1 MPPDHRAVRQGAVAM
16 AAKRASRLSTSFGA
30 HSGPRA
36 RAALL
41 VGAVVVVHCGSAAF
55 GCPFCGVVGE
65 SLASRRDRAVCV
77 SVAEVDGAA
86 GADANGLLVQR
97 FVMRLSLRG
106 DCPAAGETQAVV
118 ARVAAAVDDTA
129 VLFGDR
135 RDADGE
141 MSWSAVGANEG
152 VIGYV
157 AGAPPV
163 QQPAAGRLAWF
174 ARRLEHPDPAIAAD
188 AFLEFGLAPYEAVR
202 DAAAAFDAEQLRA
215 WVRDGAADQRRRG
228 FYGLALGLVAAT
240 RPAERADSI
249 RVLHEAIE
257 TPADDF
263 RAGFDGLLGGVLVA
277 EGEAGLAYLA
287 GLGLLGPEAR
297 PVDQRHVLSALRFAW
312 ESLAETISREA
323 VAEATRRLVAAPV
336 VAADAVID
344 LARYRHWAAV
354 DDVTALWNGVGKDD
368 PLVRR
373 AVAGY
378 LTACPLPEARRRL
391 DTLAATDPERLRQA
405 IEAAAL
411 PVGR

>member
-1 MPPDHRAVRQGAVAM
+1 M
-16 AAKRASRLSTSFGA
+16 AAKRASRLGGRFY
-30 HSGPRA
+30 A
-36 RAALL
+36 RILATWALAALL
-41 VGAVVVVHCGSAAF
+41 GCGLVMVGGATAF

-65 SLASRRDRAVCV
+65 SLASRRDRAACV

-97 FVMRLSLRG
+97 FVMRQSLRG
-106 DCPAAGETQAVV
+106 DRPADGETQAVV
-118 ARVAAAVDDTA
+118 ARVAEAVDDTA

-135 RDADGE
+135 RDADGG
-141 MSWSAVGANEG
+141 MSWSAVAANEG

-157 AGAPPV
+157 AGAPPGK
-163 QQPAAGRLAWF
+163 QPAAERLAWF
-174 ARRLEHPDPAIAAD
+174 ARWLEHPDPAIAAD

-202 DAAAAFDAEQLRA
+202 DAAAAFDAEKLRA

-240 RPAERADSI
+240 RPVERAESI

-277 EGEAGLAYLA
+277 EGEAGLTYLA

-297 PVDQRHVLSALRFAW
+297 PVDQRHMLSALRFAW
-312 ESLAETISREA
+312 ESLAETIPREA

-354 DDVTALWNGVGKDD
+354 DDVAALWNRVGKDD

-378 LTACPLPEARRRL
+378 LTACPLPKARRWL
-391 DTLAATDPERLRQA
+391 DTLAATDRERLREA
-405 IEAAAL
+405 VDAAAL
-411 PVGR
+411 PAGR

>member
-1 MPPDHRAVRQGAVAM
+1 MLPDRRAVRQGAVAM
-16 AAKRASRLSTSFGA
+16 AAKRASWLSTSFGA
-30 HSGPRA
+30 HSGTRA
-36 RAALL
+36 LIALL
-41 VGAVVVVHCGSAAF
+41 AGGLVVMHCGSAAF
-55 GCPFCGVVGE
+55 GCPFCDVVGE
-65 SLASRRDRAVCV
+65 SLASRRDRALCV
-77 SVAEVDGAA
+77 SVAEADGAA

-97 FVMRLSLRG
+97 FVMRQALRG
-106 DCPAAGETQAVV
+106 DCPAEGQPQADV
-118 ARVAAAVDDTA
+118 ARVSAAVDGTA

-135 RDADGE
+135 RDAEGP
-141 MSWSAVGANEG
+141 MSWSAVAANEG
-152 VIGYV
+152 VIGYIAV
-157 AGAPPV
+157 APSV
-163 QQPAAGRLAWF
+163 QEPAAERLVWF
-174 ARRLEHPDPAIAAD
+174 ARRLEHPDPTIAAD

-215 WVRDGAADQRRRG
+215 WARDGAVDQRRRG
-228 FYGLALGLVAAT
+228 FYGLALGIVAAT

-287 GLGLLGPEAR
+287 GLGLLGPKAR
-297 PVDQRHVLSALRFAW
+297 SVDQRHVLAALRFAW
-312 ESLAETISREA
+312 ESLAETIPREA
-323 VAEATRRLVAAPV
+323 VADATRRLLLAPV
-336 VAADAVID
+336 VAADCAID

-354 DDVTALWNGVGKDD
+354 DDVAALWDRLGRDD

-391 DTLAATDPERLRQA
+391 ETLAAEDPERLREA
-405 IEAAAL
+405 VDAAAL
-411 PVGR
+411 PAGR

>member
-1 MPPDHRAVRQGAVAM
+1 M

-30 HSGPRA
+30 HSGARA
-36 RAALL
+36 LAALL
-41 VGAVVVVHCGSAAF
+41 AGALVVAHCGAAAF

-65 SLASRRDRAVCV
+65 PLASRRDRAACV
-77 SVAEVDGAA
+77 RMAEADGVA

-97 FVMRLSLRG
+97 FVIRQPLRG
-106 DCPAAGETQAVV
+106 DCPAEGGSQAVV
-118 ARVAAAVDDTA
+118 ARVLAAVDGTA

-135 RDADGE
+135 RDAQE
-141 MSWSAVGANEG
+141 PMSWSAVAANEG
-152 VIGYV
+152 VIGYIAAV
-157 AGAPPV
+157 PPIQEPV
-163 QQPAAGRLAWF
+163 HERLVWF

-202 DAAAAFDAEQLRA
+202 DAASAFDAEKLRA

-240 RPAERADSI
+240 RPVERAESI

-263 RAGFDGLLGGVLVA
+263 RTGFDGLLGGVLVA
-277 EGEAGLAYLA
+277 EGEAGLTYLA
-287 GLGLLGPEAR
+287 GFGLLGPEAR
-297 PVDQRHVLSALRFAW
+297 PVDQRHTLAALRFAW
-312 ESLAETISREA
+312 ESLAATIPREA
-323 VAEATRRLVAAPV
+323 VAEATRRLLAAPV
-336 VAADAVID
+336 VAAEAAID
-344 LARYRHWAAV
+344 LARYRHWGAV
-354 DDVTALWNGVGKDD
+354 EDVAALWDRFGKDD

-391 DTLAATDPERLRQA
+391 DALAAADPERLREA
-405 IEAAAL
+405 VDAAAL
-411 PVGR
+411 PAGR